1 MTALHFLAG
10 LSPTPTPVQRSPLL
24 AIPVLLVLQAM
35 IYWLN
40 DVLRARRRLHP

>member
-24 AIPVLLVLQAM
+24 AIPVPLLAM